1 MIFDTQLIHK
11 TIKKAEKFGLKTAI
25 GELLRDLGVTSISKK
40 GVTPNSGPL
49 LIISNHTGI
58 FDSLLLLN
66 QVERDDYFFIA
77 LSIYEIFGAKIKEKL
92 IPIYRTRQLN
102 YKIYEYP
109 LSLQINKSLP
119 KNYSKQRIQLLNR
132 DSISMA
138 ANLINKGSAV
148 SLFPSGSAG
157 KTLNDSHWKAGIGF
171 LIKQITNP
179 HTQVVF
185 VQIQGTKQ
193 SDIVAYLHPF
203 IRKILFRPRPI
214 SICFSKSYLLT
225 QLIDQNMDAKTI
237 TTKLEKLYLQ
247 QWE

>member
-11 TIKKAEKFGLKTAI
+11 TVERAEKFGLKIATC
-25 GELLRDLGVTSISKK
+25 ELLKNLGVTSISKRGTIPK
-40 GVTPNSGPL
+40 SGPL

-66 QVERDDYFFIA
+66 QIERNDYFFIA
-77 LSIYEIFGAKIKEKL
+77 LSTYEIFGTKIKEKL
-92 IPIYRTRQLN
+92 IPIYRKRQLN
-102 YKIYEYP
+102 HKVYEYP
-109 LSLQINKSLP
+109 LSLQVSRCLP
-119 KNYSKQRIQLLNR
+119 VNLPEQEIRFRNR
-132 DSISMA
+132 NSITKA
-138 ANLINKGSAV
+138 AQLINEGNAV
-148 SLFPSGSAG
+148 SIFPSGSAG
-157 KTLNDSHWKAGIGF
+157 KKITKNHWKAGIGF

-179 HTQVVF
+179 HTQVIF

-225 QLIDQNMDAKTI
+225 QIVDQNTDAKII
-237 TTKLEKLYLQ
+237 TTEFEKLYLK
-247 QWE
+247 QWK